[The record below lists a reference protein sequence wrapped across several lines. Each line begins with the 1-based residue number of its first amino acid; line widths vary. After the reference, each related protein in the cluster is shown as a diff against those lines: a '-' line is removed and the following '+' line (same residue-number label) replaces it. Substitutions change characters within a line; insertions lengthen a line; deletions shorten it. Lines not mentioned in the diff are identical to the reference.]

1 MIEELE
7 NKDLKKSKPQQDF
20 SKPATPLVA
29 LKTCTVEL
37 DSATV
42 ELVQGCEVHGL
53 TRDEREHLLFHGFV
67 E

>member
-1 MIEELE
+1 MTGELE
-7 NKDLKKSKPQQDF
+7 DLKKSKPQQDF
-20 SKPATPLVA
+20 SKPVSKPLTA

-53 TRDEREHLLFHGFV
+53 KSDEREHLLFHGFV

>member
-1 MIEELE
+1 MTGELE
-7 NKDLKKSKPQQDF
+7 DLKKSKPQQDF
-20 SKPATPLVA
+20 SKPVSKPLTA
-29 LKTCTVEL
+29 LRTCAVEL

-53 TRDEREHLLFHGFV
+53 TRDEREHLLFHNFV